1 MTARLTSLD
10 GLPPEVALPGY
21 DRAAHGF
28 GILHLGLGAFH
39 RAHQAVHTDDALA
52 AEGGDWRII
61 GANLRSRDIPEAMN
75 AQNGLFTVLERSG
88 TDRALIIGAHGPA
101 IGGDAAA
108 ILRTACDPKIRI
120 LSLTV
125 SEKAYGIDRAAM
137 DADPTHPAVAT
148 DLARPQEPQGVLG
161 IITAALAARRKAGVA
176 PFTVLSCD
184 NLPDNGPLLRA
195 GVLGF
200 ARRLDTD
207 LGAWIAD
214 HVAFPA
220 TMVDR
225 ITPATTKR
233 TLADVETMTL
243 CRDLAAV
250 ETEPF
255 SQWVIEDRF
264 PQGRPAWEAGAAL
277 FVSDVRPHEAMKLR
291 MLNGSHSLIA
301 YAGQMLDLL
310 HVRDAM
316 ADAPLVALIRRHM
329 QAAAA
334 TLPKEAGLDPDT
346 YAEALLARFANPAIA
361 HQTRQIAMD
370 GTEKLPQRWFA
381 PAADLLRAGGDTG
394 PYAFATAIW
403 LAWLASVT
411 QPPDDPRGAL
421 LLDLVR
427 KAGADD
433 EALTRSI
440 LALPG
445 LAPPDLAAN
454 AGFVSAVQE
463 NLAHIRRD
471 GLRAAIT
478 TELNS

>member
-225 ITPATTKR
+225 ITP
-233 TLADVETMTL
+233 
-243 CRDLAAV
+243 
-250 ETEPF
+250 P
-255 SQWVIEDRF
+255 
-264 PQGRPAWEAGAAL
+264 RPSARL
-277 FVSDVRPHEAMKLR
+277 PMS
-291 MLNGSHSLIA
+291 
-301 YAGQMLDLL
+301 
-310 HVRDAM
+310 
-316 ADAPLVALIRRHM
+316 RR
-329 QAAAA
+329 
-334 TLPKEAGLDPDT
+334 
-346 YAEALLARFANPAIA
+346 
-361 HQTRQIAMD
+361 
-370 GTEKLPQRWFA
+370 
-381 PAADLLRAGGDTG
+381 
-394 PYAFATAIW
+394 
-403 LAWLASVT
+403 
-411 QPPDDPRGAL
+411 
-421 LLDLVR
+421 
-427 KAGADD
+427 
-433 EALTRSI
+433 
-440 LALPG
+440 
-445 LAPPDLAAN
+445 
-454 AGFVSAVQE
+454 
-463 NLAHIRRD
+463 
-471 GLRAAIT
+471 
-478 TELNS
+478 